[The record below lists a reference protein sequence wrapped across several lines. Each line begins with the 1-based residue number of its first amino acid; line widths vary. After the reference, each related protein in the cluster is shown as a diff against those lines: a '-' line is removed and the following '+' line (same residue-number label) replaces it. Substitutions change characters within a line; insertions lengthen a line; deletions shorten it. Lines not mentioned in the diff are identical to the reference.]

1 MATNCTNCG
10 CSKLKCG
17 CQDTM
22 LTTPAAFPTP
32 VGCLAPEPCS
42 EVLEAQCVIYT
53 GDDIL
58 CNTDVVVN
66 QNDSVATALN
76 DIVDYFCTNVPV
88 PTANILKVTINKNL
102 LDPLKLDS
110 TIVGGTG
117 PFIYNW
123 SIAQNVFMGHNFNG
137 STTINS
143 ALFTITTDGI
153 RTVNGDGL
161 FQSLI
166 KLEVTDAN
174 GAYGSAYYT
183 FSTVAVG

>member
-1 MATNCTNCG
+1 MSTTNKC
-10 CSKLKCG
+10 KKCG
-17 CQDTM
+17 CQDQA
-22 LTTPAAFPTP
+22 LTTPIVYPTP
-32 VGCLAPEPCS
+32 APCPKPEPCS
-42 EVLEAQCVIYT
+42 EAFDSKCVYYT
-53 GDDIL
+53 DDDIL
-58 CNTDVVVN
+58 CGTDIVVH
-66 QNDSVATALN
+66 QDDTIETALN
-76 DIVDYFCTNVPV
+76 DIVDYFCNNTPV

>member
-1 MATNCTNCG
+1 
-10 CSKLKCG
+10 
-17 CQDTM
+17 M

-32 VGCLAPEPCS
+32 VGCPKPEPCS
-42 EVLEAQCVIYT
+42 EAFDSQCVYYT
-53 GDDIL
+53 GDNIL
-58 CNTDVVVN
+58 CDTDIVVTK
-66 QNDSVATALN
+66 NDTIETALN
-76 DIVDYFCTNVPV
+76 DIVDYFCNNTPV

-102 LDPLKLDS
+102 LNPLKLDS

-153 RTVNGDGL
+153 RTVSGEAL
-161 FQSLI
+161 YQTLV

-174 GAYGSAYYT
+174 GNYGSAYYL
-183 FSTVAVG
+183 FSTLIPD

>member
-1 MATNCTNCG
+1 MSTNNTC
-10 CSKLKCG
+10 KKCG
-17 CQDTM
+17 CQDQA
-22 LTTPAAFPTP
+22 LTTPIVYPTP
-32 VGCLAPEPCS
+32 APCPTPEPCS
-42 EVLEAQCVIYT
+42 EAFDSQCVYYT
-53 GDDIL
+53 GADIM
-58 CNTDVVVN
+58 CGTDIVVN
-66 QNDSVATALN
+66 QDDTIETALN
-76 DIVDYFCTNVPV
+76 DIVDYFCANVPV

-166 KLEVTDAN
+166 KLEVTDVN

>member
-1 MATNCTNCG
+1 MTTDNTC
-10 CSKLKCG
+10 KKCG
-17 CQDTM
+17 CQDQA
-22 LTTPAAFPTP
+22 LTTPIVYPTP
-32 VGCLAPEPCS
+32 APCPDPQPCS
-42 EVLEAQCVIYT
+42 EAFDSQCVYFT
-53 GDDIL
+53 KGDIL
-58 CNTDVVVN
+58 CGTDIVVY
-66 QNDSVATALN
+66 QDDALQEALVQ
-76 DIVDYFCTNVPV
+76 IVDYFCNYLPT
-88 PTANILKVTINKNL
+88 PTAIVLKVTINKNL

-143 ALFTITTDGI
+143 ALFTTTTDGI

-174 GAYGSAYYT
+174 GVYGSAYYT
-183 FSTVAVG
+183 FSTVAAG